1 MVIISLGSNH
11 AQTVFE
17 DTGCEVA
24 DACLA
29 CPLPSCK
36 YDMTGRE
43 LRQYFLLQRQQQLDG
58 IEAARTAEIVCLY
71 ETGLSARKVA
81 DRLGIS
87 KSRVESRL
95 EKHYRKG
102 RYNKGRRCPQ
112 PGGPSSFGG
121 GESDGTDD

>member
-17 DTGCEVA
+17 DTGCELA

-36 YDMTGRE
+36 YEMTGRE

-87 KSRVESRL
+87 RTLVQSRVD
-95 EKHYRKG
+95 KHYG
-102 RYNKGRRCPQ
+102 NARYMKGRR
-112 PGGPSSFGG
+112 
-121 GESDGTDD
+121 

>member
-24 DACLA
+24 PACLA
-29 CPLPSCK
+29 CPLPRCK

-43 LRQYFLLQRQQQLDG
+43 LRQYFRLQRQQQLDG

-87 KSRVESRL
+87 QSLVESRL
-95 EKHYRKG
+95 DKHYG
-102 RYNKGRRCPQ
+102 NARYVKARR
-112 PGGPSSFGG
+112 
-121 GESDGTDD
+121 